1 MSNVAKLV
9 LKSSKI
15 CQISS
20 TLVCNEHK
28 RAQLITTRLIFEC
41 SWSFH
46 GPVTVDIYN
55 HEQSGGTGIQSSIP
69 TAVSGPFPVR
79 LSHSRYPRCSGFP
92 GAFQVTEHLSSW
104 STPPPTHPIIQKTKR
119 SSAGPAE
126 PAEPAEPAASD
137 GGAGLGVFEAP
148 EPNRPKCSPV
158 SVRSGAFVAGTSQQ
172 TAVSRSNMFLE
183 LVRKKDLLSCFTVWA
198 SFFCY
203 LLVLYCTV
211 LITTALSLVENH
223 KEQEKRR
230 LGPGL
235 VFQSQLAAVA
245 PHCPLH
251 FWRKWGTYKTS
262 MPLCI

>member
-126 PAEPAEPAASD
+126 LALVCSRRQNRTVQSALRSPSGLERSWLELPNKQQCLEATCFLSWLERKTFSAASRF
-137 GGAGLGVFEAP
+137 GHL
-148 EPNRPKCSPV
+148 
-158 SVRSGAFVAGTSQQ
+158 
-172 TAVSRSNMFLE
+172 
-183 LVRKKDLLSCFTVWA
+183 
-198 SFFCY
+198 FFAIY
-203 LLVLYCTV
+203 SYCTV
-211 LITTALSLVENH
+211 L
-223 KEQEKRR
+223 
-230 LGPGL
+230 
-235 VFQSQLAAVA
+235 
-245 PHCPLH
+245 
-251 FWRKWGTYKTS
+251 Y
-262 MPLCI
+262 

>member
-1 MSNVAKLV
+1 MFRFSGCFSGHRTPLKL
-9 LKSSKI
+9 
-15 CQISS
+15 
-20 TLVCNEHK
+20 EH
-28 RAQLITTRLIFEC
+28 T
-41 SWSFH
+41 S
-46 GPVTVDIYN
+46 
-55 HEQSGGTGIQSSIP
+55 
-69 TAVSGPFPVR
+69 
-79 LSHSRYPRCSGFP
+79 
-92 GAFQVTEHLSSW
+92 
-104 STPPPTHPIIQKTKR
+104 THPSHHPEDQKVLSR
-119 SSAGPAE
+119 AC
-126 PAEPAEPAASD
+126 
-137 GGAGLGVFEAP
+137 GAGLGVFEAP